1 MTTQVELNLLKKN
14 YAKGVLEIREGDTW
28 LKFNSMKD
36 MRVAIKD
43 VESEL
48 LGSRP
53 SPGVRLTSTSKGY

>member
-53 SPGVRLTSTSKGY
+53 GPGVRLTSTSKGY

>member
-53 SPGVRLTSTSKGY
+53 APGVRLTSTSKGY